1 MGKKSTHGHDA
12 TDVVDL
18 STRDSDGA
26 QKLAAALQSDRSPE
40 MRRRR
45 WIVGISLVGVTLAQI
60 MTLKQVGILGRLPDL
75 PGDEVSDRVVDDG
88 HAYKRLETP
97 NAVLQ
102 IISYGA
108 TAALAAMGG
117 SNRSRETPWLPL
129 ALLGK
134 TAYDSFISVKQAQ
147 EAIGRREQVS
157 VYPALSLLGAFACL
171 GLAAIDALSAGKSVG
186 GKGAEAWPGVRDGFK
201 DRTGGLTDRGSALWA
216 RGRELAGRGG
226 GLFSRA
232 TH

>member
-1 MGKKSTHGHDA
+1 MGKKTSHGHDA
-12 TDVVDL
+12 TDFADL
-18 STRDSDGA
+18 STRDGDSAQRLGA
-26 QKLAAALQSDRSPE
+26 ELRFDDSTE

-60 MTLKQVGILGRLPDL
+60 MTLKQVGIVRSLPDL
-75 PGDEVSDRVVDDG
+75 PSDGASDRVIEDG

-117 SNRSRETPWLPL
+117 SDRSRTAPWLPL

-147 EAIGRREQVS
+147 EALGRREQVS
-157 VYPALSLLGAFACL
+157 AYPALSLLGAFACL
-171 GLAAIDALSAGKSVG
+171 GLAAVDALSAGKSVG
-186 GKGAEAWPGVRDGFK
+186 AQGKQAWPGLRDGVG
-201 DRTGGLTDRGSALWA
+201 DRSSALWA
-216 RGRELAGRGG
+216 RGRDLADRGA
-226 GLFSRA
+226 GLFSRS

>member
-1 MGKKSTHGHDA
+1 MGKKTTRGHDA

-18 STRDSDGA
+18 STRDSD
-26 QKLAAALQSDRSPE
+26 AAARLGAELRFDDSAE
-40 MRRRR
+40 MKRRR
-45 WIVGISLVGVTLAQI
+45 WIVGISLLGVTLAQI
-60 MTLKQVGILGRLPDL
+60 MTLKQVGLVRQLPDL
-75 PGDEVSDRVVDDG
+75 PGDEASDRVVDDG

-117 SNRSRETPWLPL
+117 SNRSKEAPWLPL

-147 EAIGRREQVS
+147 EAVGRREQVS
-157 VYPALSLLGAFACL
+157 VYPALSLVGAFACL
-171 GLAAIDALSAGKSVG
+171 GLAAYDALGAGKAVSAR
-186 GKGAEAWPGVRDGFK
+186 GADAWPGLRDGAR
-201 DRTGGLTDRGSALWA
+201 DRTRGLTERGSALFA
-216 RGRELAGRGG
+216 RGRELGS

>member
-1 MGKKSTHGHDA
+1 MGKKTLKGHDA

-18 STRDSDGA
+18 STRDSDSAQRLGA
-26 QKLAAALQSDRSPE
+26 QLRFDTSSE

-60 MTLKQVGILGRLPDL
+60 MTLKQVGILKSVPDL
-75 PGDEVSDRVVDDG
+75 PDRAGGERVVTDG

-97 NAVLQ
+97 AAVLQ

-134 TAYDSFISVKQAQ
+134 TAYDSFISVKQGQ
-147 EAIGRREQVS
+147 EALSRREGVS
-157 VYPALSLLGAFACL
+157 LYPALSMVGAFACL
-171 GLAAIDALSAGKSVG
+171 GLAAVDALSAGKSVG
-186 GKGAEAWPGVRDGFK
+186 SRGAHAWPGLRDGV
-201 DRTGGLTDRGSALWA
+201 RERAGGVTERGSALWA